1 MLSVCYV
8 NIRKALRTMP
18 GQGTS
23 SGSQGLCH
31 YCCRSM
37 ELIVVG
43 GEELRVQEFKI
54 LNANHGE
61 AEATGP
67 ALHDL

>member
-1 MLSVCYV
+1 M
-8 NIRKALRTMP
+8 
-18 GQGTS
+18 
-23 SGSQGLCH
+23 
-31 YCCRSM
+31 
-37 ELIVVG
+37 VG

-61 AEATGP
+61 AEATGL